1 MFIYMYRSM
10 YGSGYQQRGQGKW
23 KTMNKDPNDAS
34 SIVWALDTCFFLVFI
49 YFILTNV
56 YIHV

>member
-1 MFIYMYRSM
+1 MYRSM

-34 SIVWALDTCFFLVFI
+34 SIVWALDTCFF
-49 YFILTNV
+49 
-56 YIHV
+56 